1 MKAKAKIR
9 KIATFVEE
17 TDREMDRDVS
27 PPTKRAAAVAVIGA
41 VCRSMWR
48 TSPSWW
54 SLAEEL
60 GELPH
65 RPRGQL

>member
-27 PPTKRAAAVAVIGA
+27 PPTQA
-41 VCRSMWR
+41 
-48 TSPSWW
+48 
-54 SLAEEL
+54 
-60 GELPH
+60 
-65 RPRGQL
+65 RGCGRRD